1 MALIGTLRT
10 KMTKWVVGFIMVAL
24 AAFIVGSDLIG
35 SGPNA
40 LIGGQ
45 DTSVGSIAGN
55 TISNKEFM
63 DAVQERETNYLL
75 SFGRQPGDREMPT
88 LRQQAWD
95 ILLLRNAIQPQY
107 EKVGVRV
114 TNDEVWDMIQGKNV
128 DENIKNSFRDS
139 AGNFDSRRV
148 VEYINNFNSPAPVEP
163 QARAMW
169 EESRYR
175 WNTFQKELA
184 AGRERMKYENLLVKT
199 TYVTDAEAER
209 DYHNQNDVAEVAY
222 LYVPFYAVSDSQITV
237 SDNDLK
243 AYYTRNKKRY
253 KTEESRSLSYVLYP
267 ITPSPADSAAVREEL
282 TRLAAELKTTAD
294 DSVFAINNS
303 DNPSNAFSKY
313 NKGNLPASISPEELQ
328 PGFVKGPFLDGDT
341 YKVMKVVKVGKDTI
355 YSARASHILIRWD
368 SETDEAKKT
377 ARDKARKILNEIKA
391 GASFAEKA
399 REHGTDGTAS
409 KGGDLGWFQ
418 SGMMVKP
425 FEKAVF
431 DARKTGLLG
440 DVVETQFGY
449 HLIDVTAVK
458 DNTTYSIASIE
469 RTITESDETRN
480 EAFRKADAFATD
492 LSGVDEF
499 KEKAKQEGLNVYEA
513 NDLLP
518 TERRMNN
525 LNDARVTI
533 SWAFREG
540 KAGKVSPVNE
550 IEGNYVIAVVTN
562 ELEEG
567 AKPFEKVKEEIR
579 PIVKNEK
586 IGEYLVKQLSGK
598 TGTLEEIARSF
609 GADAKVG
616 TSSDLKINASSM
628 PTIGFDPIAIGG
640 AFSVAAGKRTAP
652 IIGETGVSIFE
663 MKNLTPAPAIGDYTM
678 FKNQLKQ
685 GLDGRVGYYITEAVR
700 EGANIKDKRY
710 RMY

>member
-1 MALIGTLRT
+1 
-10 KMTKWVVGFIMVAL
+10 
-24 AAFIVGSDLIG
+24 
-35 SGPNA
+35 
-40 LIGGQ
+40 
-45 DTSVGSIAGN
+45 
-55 TISNKEFM
+55 
-63 DAVQERETNYLL
+63 
-75 SFGRQPGDREMPT
+75 
-88 LRQQAWD
+88 
-95 ILLLRNAIQPQY
+95 
-107 EKVGVRV
+107 
-114 TNDEVWDMIQGKNV
+114 
-128 DENIKNSFRDS
+128 
-139 AGNFDSRRV
+139 
-148 VEYINNFNSPAPVEP
+148 
-163 QARAMW
+163 
-169 EESRYR
+169 
-175 WNTFQKELA
+175 
-184 AGRERMKYENLLVKT
+184 
-199 TYVTDAEAER
+199 
-209 DYHNQNDVAEVAY
+209 
-222 LYVPFYAVSDSQITV
+222 PFYAVSDSQITV
-237 SDNDLK
+237 NDNDLK

-341 YKVMKVVKVGKDTI
+341 YKVMKPVKVGKDTI
-355 YSARASHILIRWD
+355 YSARASHILIRWE

-440 DVVETQFGY
+440 DVVETQYGY

-586 IGEYLVKQLSGK
+586 IGEYLVKQLTGK
-598 TGTLEEIARSF
+598 TGTLEEIAKGF

-616 TSSDLKINASSM
+616 TSSDLKINATSM